1 MINRF
6 LGLFKQSR
14 IPISWLLLVRYR
26 IKFVTALAGILFATV
41 LIHSQLALR
50 AALFDSSVRIFKD
63 LNADVVVVN
72 RLNVASTLFHSFD
85 RSRLDQLRRYKD
97 VTYVTPLRYQFA
109 RWRFPGFREGRLVIM
124 IGFDP
129 KLNVFNQLDIINQ
142 QQLLNIDGHVLY
154 DELSRNEF
162 GPIKR
167 EFADNGL
174 VHLFINKKPAEV
186 VGLVKMG
193 TSFSYDAS
201 FLTSLSSFQLFSNS
215 NSRDIEIGLVKLN
228 SGVNPD
234 TFLDS
239 IRSDLSSDLR
249 AYTLDQFIAF
259 EQDYWD
265 EAKPI
270 GFVFGFNAA
279 LGFVVGMLI
288 LYQILYTDVS
298 HHLSEFSTL
307 LSLAF
312 TYNQIKLIVFFE
324 SMYLAIIGYPIG
336 LIVSSFLFV
345 LISSATGLPV
355 SLNLGRTIS
364 CFFVIL
370 FMSSMSALIAIRK
383 LDEANPV
390 EVFE

>member
-1 MINRF
+1 MTMR
-6 LGLFKQSR
+6 LFNLTEQSR

-26 IKFVTALAGILFATV
+26 NKFVVALAGVLFATV

-50 AALFDSSVRIFKD
+50 AALFDSSVRIFSD
-63 LNADVVVVN
+63 LNADIVVVS
-72 RLNVASTLFHSFD
+72 RLNVASTLLHSFD
-85 RSRLDQLRRYKD
+85 RSRLDQLRRYRE
-97 VTYVTPLRYQFA
+97 VSYVTPLRYQFS
-109 RWRFPGFREGRLVIM
+109 RWRFPGFREGRLVVM

-129 KLNVFNQLDIINQ
+129 SLNVFNQKDIQSQ
-142 QQLLNIDGHVLY
+142 QQLLTIDGRVLY
-154 DELSRNEF
+154 DELSRGEF
-162 GPIKR
+162 GPIKK
-167 EFADNGL
+167 EFLDHGIA
-174 VHLFINKKPAEV
+174 HFYIEKKPAEV

-193 TSFSYDAS
+193 PSFSYDAS
-201 FLTSLSSFQLFSNS
+201 FLTSLSSYQHFSGS
-215 NSRDIEIGLVKLN
+215 NSRYIEIGLVKLH
-228 SGVNPD
+228 SGFSPD
-234 TFLDS
+234 AFLDS
-239 IRSDLSSDLR
+239 ISSELSNDLQ
-249 AYTLDQFIAF
+249 AFTLNQFIKF

-279 LGFVVGMLI
+279 LGFFVGMII

-312 TYNQIKLIVFFE
+312 TYKQIKSIVFLE

-336 LIVSSFLFV
+336 LVVSAFLFV

-355 SLNLGRTIS
+355 SLTLGRSFS
-364 CFFVIL
+364 CFFVIVL
-370 FMSSMSALIAIRK
+370 MSSLSALIAIRK
-383 LDEANPV
+383 LDDANPV

>member
-1 MINRF
+1 MNRRF
-6 LGLFKQSR
+6 WNLFKRSR

-26 IKFVTALAGILFATV
+26 NKFITALAGIIFATV

-63 LNADVVVVN
+63 LNADIVIVN
-72 RLNVASTLFHSFD
+72 RLNVATTLFYSFD
-85 RSRLDQLRRYKD
+85 RARLYQLRRYRE
-97 VTYVTPLRYQFA
+97 VSYVTPLRYGFS
-109 RWRFPGFREGRLVIM
+109 RWRYPGFREGRLVIM

-129 KLNVFNQLDIINQ
+129 RLNVFHQQDIQSQ
-142 QQLLNIDGHVLY
+142 QQLLNIDGNILY
-154 DELSRNEF
+154 DQLSREEF
-162 GPIKR
+162 GPIKKN
-167 EFADNGL
+167 FFDKDKVTL
-174 VHLFINKKPAEV
+174 SINKKPAEV

-201 FLTSLSSFQLFSNS
+201 FLTSLSSYQIFSNS
-215 NSRDIEIGLVKLN
+215 NSRNIEIGLIKLQ
-228 SGVNPD
+228 SGVDPD
-234 TFLDS
+234 VFLDS
-239 IRSDLSSDLR
+239 IRSDVSNDLK
-249 AYTLDQFIAF
+249 AYTLDQFIRF

-270 GFVFGFNAA
+270 GFVFGFNSV

-312 TYNQIKLIVFFE
+312 TYNQIKLIVFYE
-324 SMYLAIIGYPIG
+324 SMYLAVIGYPIG

-355 SLNLGRTIS
+355 SLTFGRSLG

-370 FMSSMSALIAIRK
+370 FMSSMSALIAIKK

>member
-1 MINRF
+1 MNRRF
-6 LGLFKQSR
+6 LNLFKRTR

-26 IKFVTALAGILFATV
+26 NKFITALAGILFATV

-63 LNADVVVVN
+63 LNADIVIVN

-85 RSRLDQLRRYKD
+85 RARLYQLRRYRE
-97 VTYVTPLRYQFA
+97 VSYVTPLRYGFS

-129 KLNVFNQLDIINQ
+129 KLNVFHQQDIQSQ
-142 QQLLNIDGHVLY
+142 QQLLNIDGNILY
-154 DELSRNEF
+154 DQLSREEF
-162 GPIKR
+162 GPIKKN
-167 EFADNGL
+167 FFDKDKVTL
-174 VHLFINKKPAEV
+174 SINKKPAEV
-186 VGLVKMG
+186 VGLVTMG

-201 FLTSLSSFQLFSNS
+201 FLTSLSSYQIFSNS
-215 NSRDIEIGLVKLN
+215 NSRNIEIGLVKLQ

-234 TFLDS
+234 VFLDS
-239 IRSDLSSDLR
+239 IRGDVSNDLK
-249 AYTLDQFIAF
+249 AYTLDQFIRF

-270 GFVFGFNAA
+270 GFVFGFNLA

-324 SMYLAIIGYPIG
+324 SMYLAVIGYPIG

-355 SLNLGRTIS
+355 SLTFGRSLG

-370 FMSSMSALIAIRK
+370 FMSSMSALIAIKK

>member
-1 MINRF
+1 MNSRF
-6 LGLFKQSR
+6 LNLFKRSR

-26 IKFVTALAGILFATV
+26 NKFITALAGIIFATV

-63 LNADVVVVN
+63 LNADIVIVN

-85 RSRLDQLRRYKD
+85 RARLYQLRRYRE
-97 VTYVTPLRYQFA
+97 VSYVTPLRYGFS
-109 RWRFPGFREGRLVIM
+109 RWRYPGFREGRLVIV

-129 KLNVFNQLDIINQ
+129 RLNVFHQQDIQSQ
-142 QQLLNIDGHVLY
+142 QQLLNIDGNILY
-154 DELSRNEF
+154 DQLSREEF
-162 GPIKR
+162 GPIKKN
-167 EFADNGL
+167 FFDKDKVTL
-174 VHLFINKKPAEV
+174 SINKKPAKV

-201 FLTSLSSFQLFSNS
+201 FLTSLSSYQIFSNS
-215 NSRDIEIGLVKLN
+215 NSRNIEIGLIKLQ
-228 SGVNPD
+228 SGVDPD
-234 TFLDS
+234 VFLDS
-239 IRSDLSSDLR
+239 IRSDVSNDLK
-249 AYTLDQFIAF
+249 AYTLDQFIRF

-270 GFVFGFNAA
+270 GFVFGFNSV

-312 TYNQIKLIVFFE
+312 TYNQIKLIVFYE
-324 SMYLAIIGYPIG
+324 SMYLAVIGYPIG
-336 LIVSSFLFV
+336 LTVSSFLFV

-355 SLNLGRTIS
+355 SLTFGRSLG

-370 FMSSMSALIAIRK
+370 FMSSMSALIAIKK